1 MLEHGNW
8 SGSLAAGGYRVAILA
23 GEVDLSGN
31 ATAALAQWVQSG
43 GTALLFASQL
53 HGASSAAVEQLVG
66 ARLQWGGPQPLPAQI
81 DTVVDLEDGWRH
93 NRSAPAPSPFN
104 PPPPPQRNGTQP
116 APFCVPANKAWY
128 IKTGGNASVREGWDG
143 GHTID
148 KCCRVSRQSAAGT
161 TRYGG
166 TCMWFDTAA
175 ACTAALAKPNQCLP
189 CQPGAAVNIGCP
201 AWRRTP
207 LHPTVPNA
215 TLVDRMGTAT
225 VMIAGESAQ
234 ESHHAPMP
242 MVLRNSLGRGVV
254 LTVLLEDAPA
264 LAEFGVLSHLLG
276 RLAADLL
283 PFEVLSATGAF
294 APKLR

>member
-1 MLEHGNW
+1 
-8 SGSLAAGGYRVAILA
+8 
-23 GEVDLSGN
+23 
-31 ATAALAQWVQSG
+31 
-43 GTALLFASQL
+43 
-53 HGASSAAVEQLVG
+53 
-66 ARLQWGGPQPLPAQI
+66 
-81 DTVVDLEDGWRH
+81 
-93 NRSAPAPSPFN
+93 
-104 PPPPPQRNGTQP
+104 
-116 APFCVPANKAWY
+116 
-128 IKTGGNASVREGWDG
+128 
-143 GHTID
+143 
-148 KCCRVSRQSAAGT
+148 
-161 TRYGG
+161 
-166 TCMWFDTAA
+166 MWFDTAA

-189 CQPGAAVNIGCP
+189 CEPSATVNIGCP

-225 VMIAGESAQ
+225 VLIAGQSAQ
-234 ESHHAPMP
+234 ESHAPLP

>member
-1 MLEHGNW
+1 M
-8 SGSLAAGGYRVAILA
+8 
-23 GEVDLSGN
+23 
-31 ATAALAQWVQSG
+31 
-43 GTALLFASQL
+43 
-53 HGASSAAVEQLVG
+53 
-66 ARLQWGGPQPLPAQI
+66 
-81 DTVVDLEDGWRH
+81 
-93 NRSAPAPSPFN
+93 
-104 PPPPPQRNGTQP
+104 
-116 APFCVPANKAWY
+116 
-128 IKTGGNASVREGWDG
+128 
-143 GHTID
+143 
-148 KCCRVSRQSAAGT
+148 
-161 TRYGG
+161 
-166 TCMWFDTAA
+166 
-175 ACTAALAKPNQCLP
+175 
-189 CQPGAAVNIGCP
+189 
-201 AWRRTP
+201 
-207 LHPTVPNA
+207 HPTVPNA